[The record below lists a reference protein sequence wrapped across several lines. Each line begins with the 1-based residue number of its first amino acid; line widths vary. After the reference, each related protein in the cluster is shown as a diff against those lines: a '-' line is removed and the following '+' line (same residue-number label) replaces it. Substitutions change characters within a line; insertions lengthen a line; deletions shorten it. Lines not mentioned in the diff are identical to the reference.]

1 MLKLFLCSPQDTD
14 AGILKDDLQQ
24 LRMFQAA
31 MGLVTK
37 SVDERR
43 LELSD
48 KVQSLLSDMT
58 NMIWRVV
65 MDYRFFFLPFIF
77 FSWLLDAGLNV

>member
-1 MLKLFLCSPQDTD
+1 
-14 AGILKDDLQQ
+14 
-24 LRMFQAA
+24 MFQAA

-48 KVQSLLSDMT
+48 KVQSLLQRGGHVIHSYSSPCKSMKSKD
-58 NMIWRVV
+58 
-65 MDYRFFFLPFIF
+65 
-77 FSWLLDAGLNV
+77 LNRHLSHSHSF